1 MTLLIPFGLPG
12 CTIDAVQV
20 DAVMVSISAHTT
32 SLACPCPTCGSQ
44 SESVHSYYTRTLRDV
59 PISNQPIQLLL
70 TVRRFRCRNAQCTR
84 QTFAEPLPT
93 IAPVFARRTLRF
105 THALQQIGFTTG
117 GEAGARLG
125 GRLGLPTSPDTM
137 LRVLHRTAHPH
148 PPTPRVVGWMIGRWP
163 RDVTMQRSWSIW
175 SAAGRSTSCRI
186 GRPRHWQLGCASD
199 QPSR

>member
-1 MTLLIPFGLPG
+1 MSLLIPFGLPG

-32 SLACPCPTCGSQ
+32 GLACPCPTCGSQ

-59 PISNQPIQLLL
+59 PISNQPIRLLL

-125 GRLGLPTSPDTM
+125 DRLGLPTSPDTM

-148 PPTPRVVGWMIGRWP
+148 PPTPRVVGVDDWALAKGRDYP
-163 RDVTMQRSWSIW
+163 SSVK
-175 SAAGRSTSCRI
+175 
-186 GRPRHWQLGCASD
+186 LGWCYV
-199 QPSR
+199 